1 MPNSTEKRVK
11 VRKPRSTTADKS
23 VSAKTNEIAE
33 AVADELEKRQ
43 TTNLTHQ
50 DHHQWISIQIE
61 RERKRAVMIETV
73 KASVLGGAI
82 LMGISALA
90 AVGWYVIKLVQ
101 KQ

>member
-1 MPNSTEKRVK
+1 M
-11 VRKPRSTTADKS
+11 
-23 VSAKTNEIAE
+23 KTHEIAE

-50 DHHQWISIQIE
+50 DHHQWIGIQIE
-61 RERKRAVMIETV
+61 RERKKAVMIETV